1 MKRERPF
8 TAEDLLEELDRLRHQ
23 VERLEQE
30 VAGQRQQREL
40 LERRL
45 QELEDAGRHLSEKCL
60 QAEAQNSDLANLVVA
75 SHRLHGTRDRGEV
88 LSAIQEIVA
97 NLIGSEELAVY
108 QTDAA
113 GRTLHLVASYGIDP
127 AGHAAVPVGAGR
139 IGRAAQAGGPDVGPS
154 PETPERSAEG
164 DLTACIPLKL
174 DGQVVGALAVF
185 RLLPQKAG
193 FEAIDHE
200 LFDLLATHAALAL
213 YCTGVHSARE
223 ARSTS

>member
-1 MKRERPF
+1 
-8 TAEDLLEELDRLRHQ
+8 
-23 VERLEQE
+23 
-30 VAGQRQQREL
+30 
-40 LERRL
+40 
-45 QELEDAGRHLSEKCL
+45 
-60 QAEAQNSDLANLVVA
+60 
-75 SHRLHGTRDRGEV
+75 
-88 LSAIQEIVA
+88 
-97 NLIGSEELAVY
+97 
-108 QTDAA
+108 
-113 GRTLHLVASYGIDP
+113 VASYGIDP
-127 AGHAAVPVGAGR
+127 AGHAAVAVGAGR
-139 IGRAAQAGGPDVGPS
+139 IGRAAQAGGPDVGRPS
-154 PETPERSAEG
+154 ETPERSAEG